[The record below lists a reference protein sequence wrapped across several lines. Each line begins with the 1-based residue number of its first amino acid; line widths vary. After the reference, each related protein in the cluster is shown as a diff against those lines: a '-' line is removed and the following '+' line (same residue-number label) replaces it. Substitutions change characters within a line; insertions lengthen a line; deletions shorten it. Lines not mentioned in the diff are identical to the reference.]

1 MTWSIFLGL
10 AEAKTSAGAPELIC
24 CASAELAPKLN
35 VTFVPGL
42 ADSNC
47 LPSSVNDSVSEAAA
61 NTVMFP
67 DSELSLADGPG
78 AELVPLSL
86 DPHAARPTTINEAVR
101 RVAANRRMRTPWYW
115 ARIQGQRFLG
125 ISTETLVAFTAATAN
140 TPGSSPRSST
150 ASRLSRETNRCGPA

>member
-1 MTWSIFLGL
+1 MFFGL
-10 AEAKTSAGAPELIC
+10 AEANTSAGAPELIC
-24 CASAELAPKLN
+24 SASAELAAKLN

-61 NTVMFP
+61 NTVISP
-67 DSELSLADGPG
+67 DNDG
-78 AELVPLSL
+78 EPLSL
-86 DPHAARPTTINEAVR
+86 GRRTWRGTRTAVVGPARRETDDDQRGCEKGGCKSSHENSLVLD
-101 RVAANRRMRTPWYW
+101 
-115 ARIQGQRFLG
+115 RIQGQRFLG